1 MEELTAAKD
10 EAVRTVGRSRGLQL
24 RVACAGQQ
32 NPFSS
37 SFIHLSPRPNGAFVP
52 A

>member
-37 SFIHLSPRPNGAFVP
+37 SFIHLSPRPKGAFVP